1 MYRSRDGKN
10 LAIPASVLLS
20 PAPNASLIPFA
31 FRSVTERRVPV
42 GGNMNPS
49 TTAGVQEI
57 CGSLGNDRTRLM
69 DILIAV
75 QRRHGCVSYDAMDV
89 IAQALGTHRVEVESL
104 VTFYAFLSVKPTG
117 KVVVRLCDDIVDWM
131 KGQAAVADA
140 IAKELGV
147 TMGETTPDGAITLT
161 RAPCIGMSDQAPA
174 ALVNDV
180 VVTQL
185 TPERGRQL
193 VRDLKRH
200 LDPEQLVT
208 MVGDGNNAHPLV
220 RAMVR
225 NNIRRRGP
233 VHFAEFESGSALRRA
248 LALDPDA
255 VIREIKESRLRGR
268 GGAGFPAGLKWEMA
282 RRAPGE
288 RRFIICNADEG
299 EPGTFKDRVLLTERP
314 DMMFEGMT
322 IAGFAVGSDAGI
334 VYLRGEYRYLL
345 GYLEAV
351 LEERRRAGLLG
362 RDIQGRAGFH
372 FDIRIQ
378 LGAGA
383 YICGE
388 ETALISSCEG
398 LRGDPKNR
406 PPFPP
411 QEGYLG
417 APTIVNNVES
427 FCCTARILLEGGAWF
442 AAMGSGKTAGT
453 KVLSIAGDC
462 RKPGVYEV
470 PFGISARELLEESE
484 ADNPG
489 AMLIGGPCRQMIGPA
504 AFDRRICYDDLATGG
519 AIMIFNRARNQLEI
533 AEHYLDFFIDESCGH
548 CTPCRV
554 GLVLLKQMVNKVVRG
569 AGEPRDLE
577 AMQDLSR
584 FIIQTSRCGLGQAAP
599 NPVLGAL
606 ESFHGLYAGIVAER
620 KPGLLSTFDLSE
632 AVVDAELRV
641 GRRSGY
647 V

>member
-1 MYRSRDGKN
+1 MR
-10 LAIPASVLLS
+10 PA
-20 PAPNASLIPFA
+20 
-31 FRSVTERRVPV
+31 
-42 GGNMNPS
+42 
-49 TTAGVQEI
+49 TATGVEDI
-57 CGSLGNDRTRLM
+57 CRKFGNDRTRMM
-69 DILIAV
+69 DIVLAV
-75 QRRHGCVSYDAMDV
+75 QRRHGCVSTEAMEV
-89 IAQALGTHRVEVESL
+89 IARACGTQRVEVESV
-104 VTFYAFLSVKPTG
+104 VTFYAFLSVKPQG
-117 KVVVRLCDDIVDWM
+117 RVVIRLCNDIVDWM
-131 KGQAAVADA
+131 KGYEAVADA
-140 IAKELGV
+140 FAKELGV
-147 TMGETTPDGAITLT
+147 TMGETTADGAITLT
-161 RAPCIGMSDQAPA
+161 HTPCIGMSDQAPA

-185 TPERGRQL
+185 TPDRAREV
-193 VRDLKRH
+193 VRDLRRH
-200 LDPEQLVT
+200 LDPQQLVT
-208 MVGDGNNAHPLV
+208 MVGDGTNSHPLV

-248 LALDPDA
+248 LVLEPTR
-255 VIREIKESRLRGR
+255 VVQEIKDSKLRGR

-282 RRAPGE
+282 RNAPGA
-288 RRFIICNADEG
+288 RRHVVCNADEG
-299 EPGTFKDRVLLTERP
+299 EPGTFKDRVLLTECAHQ
-314 DMMFEGMT
+314 MVEGMT
-322 IAGFAVGSDAGI
+322 IAGYAVGSDSGI

-345 GYLEAV
+345 DYLESV

-362 RDIQGRAGFH
+362 RGILGKAGFD
-372 FDIRIQ
+372 FDVRIQ

-411 QEGYLG
+411 QKGYLES
-417 APTIVNNVES
+417 PTIVNNVES
-427 FCCTARILLEGGAWF
+427 FCCTSRILLEGAAWF
-442 AAMGSGKTAGT
+442 AAMGSPRTAGT
-453 KVLSIAGDC
+453 KVLSISGDC

-470 PFGISARELLEESE
+470 PFGIAAHELLEMAE

-489 AMLIGGPCRQMIGPA
+489 AMLIGGPCRQMIGPER
-504 AFDRRICYDDLATGG
+504 FDGRICYDDLATGG

-533 AEHYLDFFIDESCGH
+533 AEHYLDFFIEESCGH

-554 GLVLLKQMVNKVVRG
+554 GLILLKKAVHKVVSG
-569 AGEPRDLE
+569 AGEPADLT
-577 AMQDLSR
+577 AMRELSR
-584 FIIQTSRCGLGQAAP
+584 MIVQTSRCGLGQAAP

-606 ESFHGLYAGIVAER
+606 DGFNALYAGLVAER
-620 KPGLLSTFDLSE
+620 KPGLLSTFDLSA

-641 GRRSGY
+641 GRQSQY